1 MPRIRS
7 TAEFHVHGLDCAEEI
22 LLIRKRLG
30 KETGVGE
37 LSFDLLHG
45 KLLVEYD
52 HTQFSPTRIQ
62 QAVSETGLKCEP
74 WRESDTN
81 PSFWQ
86 RNGRIVLA
94 SISGGSLLAAMLW
107 QGLTTG
113 DLLRTM
119 LAHQHAGGHHPAGP
133 VLALCLLAIAA
144 GSVFVA
150 PKAMHSF
157 RRFQPDMNALV
168 VISIA
173 GAMYLGE
180 WIEGATLAFL
190 FALAALL
197 ETYSITRARKAVEAL
212 MLVTPGEASVVHEN
226 HEHKV
231 PVSKV
236 AVGSI
241 VRVRPGERIPCDGEV
256 SAGDSDV
263 NQAMITGES
272 TPIWKTVGDPV
283 FAGTMNGAGTL
294 ELRTNKPSSDS
305 TLARIVRMVEGVQH
319 RRAPSEQFVEKFSRY
334 YTPAMLLLAAAVSVL
349 PPLTM
354 GGDWGD
360 WFYHGMVILLISC
373 PCALVIST
381 PVSIVAALAAA
392 ARQGVLI
399 KGGAYL
405 EEAAR
410 LRAVAFDKTGVLTEG
425 EPVVRSLHPLNDYSA
440 EEILGRLAAIE
451 FRSEH
456 PLARAL
462 LRYAG
467 ERGIRPMEVSG
478 FQSLQGK
485 GAEGQVAG
493 EKFWA
498 GSLRLMSEK
507 GLAIAGLDQR
517 LQAFAAME
525 GSLVACGTDREA
537 WALVTLADPVR
548 AEARSAVAAIR
559 AVGIEHVI
567 MLTGDNAATARVVG
581 DHVGVDEVRADLLP
595 DDKEKAVREM
605 IASYGKVAMVGDG
618 INDAPAMACA
628 TVGIALGGAGID
640 VVMETADIVL
650 MSGGLS
656 KLGFLLRHA
665 RRTAA
670 VIQQNVALAL
680 LMKAVFLALAF
691 FGMATLWM
699 AVAADMGATLLV
711 TFNGLRLLRVKD
723 S

>member
-1 MPRIRS
+1 M
-7 TAEFHVHGLDCAEEI
+7 
-22 LLIRKRLG
+22 
-30 KETGVGE
+30 
-37 LSFDLLHG
+37 SFDLLHG

-52 HTQFSPTRIQ
+52 AGHLTPGRIQ

-74 WRESDTN
+74 WRDADQD
-81 PSFWQ
+81 PSFWH
-86 RNGRIVLA
+86 RNGRIGLA
-94 SISGGSLLAAMLW
+94 AVSGASLLAAMLW
-107 QGLTTG
+107 QGLTSG

-119 LAHQHAGGHHPAGP
+119 LAHQHTGGHHAAGP
-133 VLALCLLAIAA
+133 VLALCLLAIAT
-144 GSVFVA
+144 GSVFVT
-150 PKAMHSF
+150 PKAIHSF

-168 VISIA
+168 VISIL

-197 ETYSITRARKAVEAL
+197 ETYSITRARRAVEAL
-212 MLVTPGEASVVHEN
+212 MLVTPGEATVVHQD

-236 AVGSI
+236 AVGST

-272 TPIWKTVGDPV
+272 TPIWKTVGDSV

-334 YTPAMLLLAAAVSVL
+334 YTPAMMLLAAGVSII
-349 PPLTM
+349 PPLVT

-381 PVSIVAALAAA
+381 PVSIVAALASA

-410 LRAVAFDKTGVLTEG
+410 LRAVAFDKTGVLTAG
-425 EPVVRSLHPLNDYSA
+425 EPEVSSLHPLNGFTP
-440 EEILGRLAAIE
+440 EEILGRLSAIE

-456 PLARAL
+456 PLARAV
-462 LRYAG
+462 LRYAA
-467 ERGIRPMEVSG
+467 ERGIRPMEVSS
-478 FQSLQGK
+478 FQSLQGR

-498 GSLRLMSEK
+498 GSLRLMKEK
-507 GLAIAGLDQR
+507 GLSIAGLDQQ
-517 LQAFAAME
+517 LHEIEAME
-525 GSLVACGTDREA
+525 GTLVACGTDRQA
-537 WALVTLADPVR
+537 WALVTLTDPVR
-548 AEARSAVAAIR
+548 EEARAAVAAVR
-559 AVGIEHVI
+559 AEGIERIV
-567 MLTGDNAATARVVG
+567 MLTGDNAATARVVAA
-581 DHVGVDEVRADLLP
+581 HVGVDEVRADLLP
-595 DDKEKAVREM
+595 DDKAQAVREL
-605 IASYGKVAMVGDG
+605 IAAHGKVAMVGDG
-618 INDAPAMACA
+618 INDAQAMACA
-628 TVGIALGGAGID
+628 TVGIALGSGGID

-650 MSGGLS
+650 MSGLS

-680 LMKAVFLALAF
+680 LMKAVFLVLAF

-711 TFNGLRLLRVKD
+711 TFNGLRLLRIQRNGT
-723 S
+723 SAG